1 MKEFTSTVTLT
12 FDINNLSAFD
22 KEEYI
27 ERLKEQYIELYDLL
41 TRDQR
46 EQIADMMMEAME
58 DNYIFPEIWEMKV
71 EAIIDSE
78 RATA

>member
-1 MKEFTSTVTLT
+1 MLSELGSCLYFSQLANVFFVSVLTV
-12 FDINNLSAFD
+12 D
-22 KEEYI
+22 
-27 ERLKEQYIELYDLL
+27 LYDLL
-41 TRDQR
+41 TKDQR

-78 RATA
+78 TDQNDIQ